1 MRSEKCLRQNLW
13 QEYPHS
19 SLHTPHSSNDSS
31 IKELSRVEIT
41 SIDQLSEIR
50 DYVKPLEARRMG
62 KLMKA
67 SLLSS
72 LKALKLAAVC
82 TYGGDDAVRHRMR
95 EAEVRRDEAVVHGE
109 QTDDRLDA
117 A

>member
-19 SLHTPHSSNDSS
+19 SNDST

-50 DYVKPLEARRMG
+50 DYIKPMEARRMG

-72 LKALKLAAVC
+72 LIS
-82 TYGGDDAVRHRMR
+82 R
-95 EAEVRRDEAVVHGE
+95 
-109 QTDDRLDA
+109 
-117 A
+117 